1 MTKYSYE
8 MDMCNGPL
16 TKKILTFSIPLMFS
30 GILQLLFNAVD
41 MIVVG
46 RYSGSDALAA
56 VGSTAPLIN
65 LLVNVFIGLSV
76 GANVLIA
83 QACGAHNEKQM
94 SETIH
99 TSVLLSIIC
108 GFFLSFIGILS
119 AKPLLILMGTP
130 NEVLELATLYMKIY
144 FIGMPAMLLFN
155 FGSSIFRAMGDTKRP
170 LYFLLIAGIINAIL
184 SLVFVIV
191 FKMSV
196 AGVGLATVIAQC
208 VAALLITLCLM
219 RNSGGSQLV
228 LSKLHINKSVLFRI
242 MRIGLPAG
250 FQGAIFSISNVLI
263 QSSVNSFGAIA
274 MAGNA
279 ATANLEGF
287 VYTSMNAFYQTSLS
301 FTGQN
306 IGGKKYERIK
316 PILRT
321 CLLSVF
327 IVGSLMSL
335 LFFIFRLPLL
345 GLYSSDPE
353 VIAYGTA
360 RMKIIFS
367 TYFLCGSMDV
377 LVGSIR
383 GLGYSILPMIISL
396 LGACGLRVLW
406 VFTAFKFVPTLT
418 MLYISYPISWGITFI
433 VNVLCFELLYK
444 KIYGKQHLSIAH

>member
-1 MTKYSYE
+1 MTKNSYE

-208 VAALLITLCLM
+208 IAALLITLCLM
-219 RNSGGSQLV
+219 RNSGSCQLV

-335 LFFIFRLPLL
+335 LFFIFRFPLL

-418 MLYISYPISWGITFI
+418 MLYISYPISWGITFM
-433 VNVLCFELLYK
+433 VNLLCFKILYK
-444 KIYGKQHLSIAH
+444 KIQNG